1 MKAGAENLGSLL
13 TRLEESSCLE
23 AVDLGKEEH
32 NRTLLAW
39 HLMSA
44 TQQETRASLPDLALG
59 SCFPRRSYLN

>member
-1 MKAGAENLGSLL
+1 MRAGIENLCSLL
-13 TRLEESSCLE
+13 TRLESSCLE

-59 SCFPRRSYLN
+59 TRFRRREVT

>member
-1 MKAGAENLGSLL
+1 MKAGVENLCSPL
-13 TRLEESSCLE
+13 TRLESSRLE

-44 TQQETRASLPDLALG
+44 TQQETRAPLPDLALG
-59 SCFPRRSYLN
+59 SRFPR

>member
-1 MKAGAENLGSLL
+1 MRAGVENLCSLL
-13 TRLEESSCLE
+13 TRLESSCLE

-44 TQQETRASLPDLALG
+44 TQQETRASLPDLDLG
-59 SCFPRRSYLN
+59 TLFQRRDVT